1 MKDTLKKSHVIRIIS
16 EFDIMFDSNAYDD
29 VPTRNEAAKAIIKAY
44 DEGTINANK
53 ERNDIH
59 LLAESWIQN
68 QDFRNIS
75 FDDAIFDAFV
85 TGANPQ

>member
-29 VPTRNEAAKAIIKAY
+29 VPTRNKAAKAIIKAY

>member
-1 MKDTLKKSHVIRIIS
+1 MKDTLKKSHVIRIMS

-44 DEGTINANK
+44 NEGLIHINK
-53 ERNDIH
+53 EENTIH
-59 LLAESWIQN
+59 LLAEKWIQS

-75 FDDAIFDAFV
+75 FDDAIFVAFV
-85 TGANPQ
+85 TCTNPQ

>member
-75 FDDAIFDAFV
+75 FDDAIFVAFV